1 MNHLQGIYFSRPEK
15 HPFPGRKF
23 TQFFLKNHYILWFY
37 PHFLSKTTIR
47 HLNYR
52 SLMWCCGGIDAC
64 IYIILLIHW
73 NTIYPLT
80 IHSPERLFPL
90 LTIYPFSCNS
100 AIIRF
105 TVRNETP
112 NSFCN
117 SFCATLSSGDVT
129 LIPIMVPELVPMVP
143 AWINDGCLYIF
154 IRKSRSKSICS
165 GSGRK

>member
-1 MNHLQGIYFSRPEK
+1 MRLRQTYQRKVIFTSQKPWKTHLPGPRHLFLTPWKTPISRPQI
-15 HPFPGRKF
+15 HSIFP
-23 TQFFLKNHYILWFY
+23 KNHYILWFY
-37 PHFLSKTTIR
+37 PSLLSKTTIW

-143 AWINDGCLYIF
+143 A
-154 IRKSRSKSICS
+154 
-165 GSGRK
+165 

>member
-1 MNHLQGIYFSRPEK
+1 
-15 HPFPGRKF
+15 
-23 TQFFLKNHYILWFY
+23 
-37 PHFLSKTTIR
+37 
-47 HLNYR
+47 
-52 SLMWCCGGIDAC
+52 MWCCGGIDAC

-90 LTIYPFSCNS
+90 LTIYPLSCNS

-105 TVRNETP
+105 IVRNEFP

-117 SFCATLSSGDVT
+117 SFCVTLAFCFIMVNTLSSGDVT
-129 LIPIMVPELVPMVP
+129 LIPIMVPMVP

-154 IRKSRSKSICS
+154 IRKSPSKSISS
-165 GSGRK
+165 GSGRPYSWHSRIIRGIPLPHFQ